1 MKHFPKTFDKIDAQR
16 KKLSVHLFLKWG
28 REMKMTVRKKRTRVL
43 CVAVSA
49 IVAVVT
55 AAALVLGS
63 CGGSK
68 IDKTRAE
75 YKAAERE
82 VRAYARENGID
93 FNKYP
98 DELIDLLARNPETE
112 DYVLSYP
119 KYKNKSVSNPN
130 NNGGGEVPLYMQW
143 DKRWGYKKY
152 SGQVA
157 GLTGCGPTCLSMAA
171 VYLTQNLEFSPAYMM
186 DMAQKNGY
194 TRRGNGSSWKLISE
208 GAEKI
213 GLVSTE
219 LPLDKTRIISA
230 LKKCHPVIIVV
241 GPGDFTS
248 TGHFLIIREYKNG
261 KFLINDP
268 NSYENSNKEWDYE
281 RIKGQIRNL
290 WEIS

>member
-1 MKHFPKTFDKIDAQR
+1 
-16 KKLSVHLFLKWG
+16 
-28 REMKMTVRKKRTRVL
+28 MTVKKKRTRVL
-43 CVAVSA
+43 SAVISA
-49 IVAVVT
+49 TVAVVT
-55 AAALVLGS
+55 AAVLVLGS

-68 IDKTRAE
+68 IDKTRTE
-75 YKAAERE
+75 YKEAERE
-82 VRAYARENGID
+82 VRAFARENGID
-93 FNKYP
+93 FRKYP

-119 KYKNKSVSNPN
+119 KYRNKSVSNPDN
-130 NNGGGEVPLYMQW
+130 DGDGEVPLYMQW

-171 VYLTQNLEFSPAYMM
+171 VYLTKNLEFSPAYMM

-208 GAEKI
+208 GTKKL
-213 GLVSTE
+213 GLVPTE
-219 LPLDKTRIISA
+219 LPLDKNRIVSA
-230 LKKCHPVIIVV
+230 LKKGHPVIIVV

-248 TGHFLIIREYKNG
+248 TGHFLVIREYKNG
-261 KFLINDP
+261 KFMINDP
-268 NSYENSNKEWDYE
+268 NSYKNSNKEWDYE
-281 RIKGQIRNL
+281 KIKGQIRNL